1 MTLDEF
7 LSRTPDCMMAEIVA
21 TKGSTPRETG
31 AFMLV
36 SENVIFGTIG
46 GGNLE
51 LEAIQHART
60 LLKDSANPGRIEV
73 VLGPETGQCCGGRVT
88 VGFKLVDLRLAQEL
102 KDSHAARIKDQPQVV
117 LYGAGHVGRA
127 LANALLDLPFRLSVV
142 ETRADELR
150 LLSPRIPSR
159 LTAIPE
165 QTIAA
170 IAPGGAVVILT
181 HDHALDF
188 LIAMEALK
196 RKDLAYVGMIGSETK
211 RGVLANWLRRHDQP
225 DDLIE
230 RLVLPIGGRTV
241 KDKRPEVIAAL
252 VAAELVETLLGD

>member
-7 LSRTPDCMMAEIVA
+7 LSCYPVCIMAEIVA

-36 SENVIFGTIG
+36 SEHAIFETIG

-51 LEAIQHART
+51 LEALQQARA
-60 LLKDSANPGRIEV
+60 LLKDGASPIRIEV

-88 VGFKLVDLRLAQEL
+88 VGFKPVDPALAQHL
-102 KDSHAARIKDQPQVV
+102 KDGNAARIKDQPQVV

-127 LANALLDLPFRLSVV
+127 LANALSALPFRLSVV

-150 LLSPRIPSR
+150 LLAPGI
-159 LTAIPE
+159 
-165 QTIAA
+165 QTILTPMPEETVSA

-181 HDHALDF
+181 HDHGLDF

-196 RKDLAYVGMIGSETK
+196 RQDLAYVGMIGSETK
-211 RGVLANWLRRHDQP
+211 RAVLANWLRRHDQP
-225 DDLIE
+225 DDLID